1 MRILLP
7 LIASTLLLGAC
18 SQQEEAKPVSLKADV
33 MPILQA
39 NCLECHD
46 SPDAKGT
53 KKSGLRMDT
62 HAGLIQGTKYG
73 PVIDAGYADTSV
85 LNQVVEGRVD
95 KSIKMPHGG
104 KELTEAEQ
112 QILRDWVEQGAKDN

>member
-1 MRILLP
+1 MRHLLP
-7 LIASTLLLGAC
+7 VVISALLLSAC
-18 SQQEEAKPVSLKADV
+18 SSEEETPTVSLQNDV

-46 SPDAKGT
+46 SPTAKGT
-53 KKSGLRMDT
+53 KKSGLRLDS
-62 HAGLIQGTKYG
+62 HAGIMQGTKFG
-73 PVIDAGYADTSV
+73 PIVDSGYPDTSV

-104 KELTEAEQ
+104 KSLSEAEQ
-112 QILRDWVEQGAKDN
+112 LTLRLWVEQGAKNN